1 MKQITVS
8 IFGRVQGVGYR
19 YFVLNAVR
27 RTAIKGY
34 VQNQRNG
41 SVLVVAEGNKKQLD
55 ILIEELT
62 IGPSSGRVDRCCV
75 QWASSEGVFDDFQVK
90 A

>member
-1 MKQITVS
+1 MDTFTAS

-19 YFVLNAVR
+19 YFVLNAVKN
-27 RTAIKGY
+27 TAIKGF

-55 ILIEELT
+55 ILIEELQL
-62 IGPSSGRVDRCCV
+62 GPSTGRVDSCCV
-75 QWASSEGVFDDFQVK
+75 QWASSDGVFDDFQVK

>member
-1 MKQITVS
+1 MKLITAS

-27 RTAIKGY
+27 CTSIKGY

-55 ILIEELT
+55 ILIEELKL
-62 IGPSSGRVDRCCV
+62 GPSTGRVDRCCV
-75 QWASSEGVFDDFQVK
+75 QWASSEGVFDDFQVR

>member
-8 IFGRVQGVGYR
+8 IFGSVKGVGYR

-62 IGPSSGRVDRCCV
+62 LGPSSGRVDRCCV